1 MREGRV
7 HTAFAAGLLATALL
21 TGCVGTPTPQAQST
35 SSEPEEPVTV
45 MDKEPPAEPAEPE
58 PAEPAPEPAAPAEPE
73 PAFDAAT
80 PNVTAAGATGLTA
93 TAPEGLLATRAF
105 EQVETEIKALTDHG
119 VAVGLALTDLE
130 SGRSLAY
137 NADERFYP
145 ASSIKALYCTMVC
158 ETQDGPGAMAAQME
172 QCLVNSSNE
181 DYEALID
188 TYGMRAFG
196 SWLAA
201 HGAPVAAADGSYYY
215 YPWISAGE
223 LASAWQEI
231 YRYGTSGE
239 AGSAELVS
247 YLSRTNTTPTAE
259 LLRQDCDV
267 WSKAGW
273 FPATED
279 GLDASVDAGVVFAP
293 SGTYVLAVMTDM
305 ASNLEGLKPLI
316 SSLDAAHATIV
327 TGIDAPAADGNS

>member
-1 MREGRV
+1 MRRRV
-7 HTAFAAGLLATALL
+7 VAVAAVVVLLA
-21 TGCVGTPTPQAQST
+21 VGVVGGAAVLVPRLAVAPEPGLEKAATRDQGASE
-35 SSEPEEPVTV
+35 EPEAVEPIVE
-45 MDKEPPAEPAEPE
+45 K
-58 PAEPAPEPAAPAEPE
+58 PAPEPEPPAEPE
-73 PAFDAAT
+73 PAFDASA
-80 PNVTAAGATGLTA
+80 PDVTAAGATGLTA
-93 TAPEGLLATRAF
+93 TAPEGFLATRAF
-105 EQVETEIKALTDHG
+105 AQVETEIQALTDRG
-119 VAVGLALTDLE
+119 VSVGLSLTDLE
-130 SGRSLAY
+130 CGRSLAY

-158 ETQDGPGAMAAQME
+158 ETQGGPGTLAGQME

-201 HGAPVAAADGSYYY
+201 HGAPTAAADGSYYY

-223 LASAWQEI
+223 LATAWQEI

-247 YLSRTNTTPTAE
+247 YLSCTSTTPTAE
-259 LLRQDCDV
+259 LLRETCDV

-279 GLDASVDAGVVFAP
+279 GLDASVDAGVVFAE

-305 ASNLEGLKPLI
+305 SSNLEGLKPLI
-316 SSLDAAHATIV
+316 GALDAAHATLV
-327 TGIDAPAADGNS
+327 TGVDVAEA